1 MILLLAVAVGAAAGL
16 ARALLGGN
24 SFTPPALRG
33 VGWAVAAFIPQ
44 YLVFFFPPL
53 QGRVSQTVASIA
65 LVVSLLL
72 LLIFT
77 WRNRT
82 YRAFYLLGFGLVLN
96 LLVIVLNG
104 GLMPISPMTVRLLYP
119 EDQLNALEVGSQLGY
134 TKDIVLDVNMTRLE
148 LLADRY
154 LFPDWSPVNVAFSI
168 GDVFIAIGAFWL
180 MWQCGSGK
188 DKRQSDDVRALLLA

>member
-16 ARALLGGN
+16 ARARLGGKTF
-24 SFTPPALRG
+24 SPPALRG
-33 VGWAVAAFIPQ
+33 IGWAVAAFVPQ

-53 QGRVSQTVASIA
+53 QGRVSQTVASIV

-72 LLIFT
+72 LLIFA

-82 YRAFYLLGFGLVLN
+82 YKAFYLLGFGLVLN

-104 GLMPISPMTVRLLYP
+104 GLMPISPMTVGHLYP
-119 EDQLNALEVGSQLGY
+119 EDNLNALEVGSQLGY
-134 TKDIVLDVNMTRLE
+134 TKDIVLDVDATRLE
-148 LLADRY
+148 LLADRF

-180 MWQCGSGK
+180 MWQCGSGE
-188 DKRQSDDVRALLLA
+188 DQRQSGDMSELLLV